1 MEQRLQELK
10 EEIEKAKRI
19 NKEIRQ
25 VKRKEKALDKLIKLA
40 KKYNLELTRDD
51 KRIIVR
57 FYKTE
62 K

>member
-10 EEIEKAKRI
+10 EKIKKAIQI
-19 NKEIRQ
+19 NREIRQ

-40 KKYNLELTRDD
+40 KKYNLELTREV
-51 KRIIVR
+51 KGIIVK
-57 FYKTE
+57 FYK